1 MKSSHLPSPYMQIS
15 ERFQIK
21 KLASDT
27 AKGTFD
33 IKMKNKEL

>member
-1 MKSSHLPSPYMQIS
+1 MQIS

-21 KLASDT
+21 KLAIE
-27 AKGTFD
+27 AVEGTFD